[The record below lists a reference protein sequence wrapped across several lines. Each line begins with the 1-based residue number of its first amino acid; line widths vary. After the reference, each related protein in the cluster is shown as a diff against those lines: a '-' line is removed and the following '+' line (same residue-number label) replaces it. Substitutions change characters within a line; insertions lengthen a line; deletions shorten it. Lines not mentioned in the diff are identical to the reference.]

1 MKFFLEKARIGGG
14 GVNKFI
20 LIKIFFRTISSKYC
34 CFGQE
39 LYVTSKIP
47 TEAPVGTTLQTILRF
62 WFSNNS
68 KFSKIK
74 ILNSDFE
81 IFNECSSR
89 VEMLLTPRPAAN
101 TV

>member
-1 MKFFLEKARIGGG
+1 MVEVDRSLKSKNGSQIRIQRVGFTLNDLFDEIFFGKSAYWGGG
-14 GVNKFI
+14 GGFNKFI

-62 WFSNNS
+62 
-68 KFSKIK
+68 
-74 ILNSDFE
+74 
-81 IFNECSSR
+81 
-89 VEMLLTPRPAAN
+89 
-101 TV
+101 